1 MSPHPSPPVL
11 LTSLRLYD
19 MTNSP
24 AVGAS
29 SAPRVSD
36 DKDWATG
43 DVHLVSSDGVRFR
56 VDSAVL
62 IWSSP
67 VFAEALSSEQR
78 QRKVIHLSHPGYE
91 NADTLRLFL
100 QLVTVDKDALRLF
113 TKHFTKWRFRLE
125 ALLLLLD
132 RYQCERG
139 IAILRDLGSD
149 NVLFLRKNGA
159 PDSMLLFAALL
170 NHVGLCSKIFQ
181 IYSNYCWSDT
191 PGLLQSRKS
200 ETCAT
205 LVHAPYSLYCA
216 LPREYVWAMSRA
228 GLYADAKTESAAFG
242 HKFVELI
249 MAIEESAGESAR
261 GGGKGGFR
269 ANDRSTG

>member
-1 MSPHPSPPVL
+1 
-11 LTSLRLYD
+11 

-24 AVGAS
+24 AIGAIGD
-29 SAPRVSD
+29 SAPRISD
-36 DKDWATG
+36 DKDWITG
-43 DVHLVSSDGVRFR
+43 DVHLISSDGIRFR
-56 VDSAVL
+56 VDSATL

-67 VFAEALSSEQR
+67 VFAEALSSDSPQK
-78 QRKVIHLSHPGYE
+78 QRKVIHLSHPAYE

-113 TKHFTKWRFRLE
+113 QKHFTKWRFRLE
-125 ALLLLLD
+125 SLLLFLD
-132 RYQCERG
+132 RYQCDRG

-191 PGLLQSRKS
+191 QGLLQSRKS

-228 GLYADAKTESAAFG
+228 GLHANPKTESVAFG
-242 HKFVELI
+242 HKFVELL
-249 MAIEESAGESAR
+249 MAIEESTGESAAGAGGEWGRR
-261 GGGKGGFR
+261 GGEMGG
-269 ANDRSTG
+269 G